1 MPKIQEEIE
10 AFFTVKHLV
19 NIEKDGKITNK
30 STLLHLIIV
39 ITMNYNIMNIY
50 IYFYFWIF
58 LFRLWGGNRKRFW
71 QLFSSKNGLS
81 FNGGWRFW
89 LHCKGFIQS
98 SNYSSCNGSS
108 RYLEEKKTFEEIF
121 NLEKKKLCMIN
132 YTSIVVLIGF
142 DVI

>member
-1 MPKIQEEIE
+1 MYV
-10 AFFTVKHLV
+10 FFKTVCFLLYHIFFISNSDPFWNSDNGYSSASPNM
-19 NIEKDGKITNK
+19 NIGSVCSNSGKK
-30 STLLHLIIV
+30 K
-39 ITMNYNIMNIY
+39 NYNFIDI
-50 IYFYFWIF
+50 FFHFWIF

-98 SNYSSCNGSS
+98 PHYSSCNGSS

-121 NLEKKKLCMIN
+121 NLEKKKI
-132 YTSIVVLIGF
+132 YVW
-142 DVI
+142 